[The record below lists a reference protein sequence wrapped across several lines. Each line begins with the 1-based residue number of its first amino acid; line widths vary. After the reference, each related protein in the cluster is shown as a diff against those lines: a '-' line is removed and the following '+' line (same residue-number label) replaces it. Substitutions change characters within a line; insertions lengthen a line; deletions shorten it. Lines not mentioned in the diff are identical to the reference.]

1 MNFINQIREF
11 YAKRLQI
18 GKQSQKNIKKNRILY
33 FWLSIQF
40 ATSIQLTMEKPTKLN
55 QPNSQL
61 SERTAIALNQQ
72 LLAISTL
79 HKRILP

>member
-18 GKQSQKNIKKNRILY
+18 GKQSQNNITKNTILY
-33 FWLSIQF
+33 FWLSTQF

-61 SERTAIALNQQ
+61 SERTATALNQQ

-79 HKRILP
+79 QKRILP